1 MSPPCWLVLAQFKKE
16 EETRLILLLQ
26 CHDCKLF
33 LLQIFTLF
41 QQAMFASNKLEAI
54 DCVLSSMTRI
64 SCTEQ
69 FRTMT
74 LCSDDYLGNPIV
86 KLQLLL

>member
-1 MSPPCWLVLAQFKKE
+1 
-16 EETRLILLLQ
+16 
-26 CHDCKLF
+26 
-33 LLQIFTLF
+33 
-41 QQAMFASNKLEAI
+41 MFASNKLEAI

-69 FRTMT
+69 FRTM
-74 LCSDDYLGNPIV
+74 CSDDYLGNPIV